1 MSGCGCEVEIKDASQ
16 KRVLYW
22 LLGINATMFFVEMT
36 VGILADSTALIAD
49 SMDMLA
55 DAVVYGIGIYAV
67 GKSILHKAKAA
78 QISGYFQ
85 LLLGVI
91 ILIDITRRLFLGS
104 EPISSLMIG
113 MGFIALSANVA
124 CLMIIRNHK
133 NDEVHMRASW
143 IFSANDVIANMGV
156 IIAGVLVVWLDSRI
170 PDLVIGCIVSIVVLR
185 GAWMILKD
193 AKQEVLNNEVLN
205 NEVQKGKVGDPL

>member
-1 MSGCGCEVEIKDASQ
+1 MSGCGCEVEIKDTSQ

-85 LLLGVI
+85 LLLGVM

-113 MGFIALSANVA
+113 MGFIALIANVA

-156 IIAGVLVVWLDSRI
+156 IIAGVLVVWLDSRV
-170 PDLVIGCIVSIVVLR
+170 PDLVIGCILSIVVLR

-193 AKQEVLNNEVLN
+193 ATQEVFN

>member
-113 MGFIALSANVA
+113 MGFIALIANVA

>member
-16 KRVLYW
+16 KQVLYW

-104 EPISSLMIG
+104 EPISPLMIG
-113 MGFIALSANVA
+113 MGFIALIANVA

-156 IIAGVLVVWLDSRI
+156 IMAGVVVVWLDSRV

-193 AKQEVLNNEVLN
+193 AKHEVIN
-205 NEVQKGKVGDPL
+205 NEVQKGKVGEPL

>member
-22 LLGINATMFFVEMT
+22 LLGINAVMFFVEMT

-156 IIAGVLVVWLDSRI
+156 IIAGVLVVWLDSRV

-193 AKQEVLNNEVLN
+193 AKQEVLNNEV
-205 NEVQKGKVGDPL
+205 QKGKAGDLL

>member
-156 IIAGVLVVWLDSRI
+156 IIAGVLVVWLDSRV
-170 PDLVIGCIVSIVVLR
+170 PDLVIGCIVSVVVLR

-193 AKQEVLNNEVLN
+193 AKQEVLNNEV
-205 NEVQKGKVGDPL
+205 QKGKVGEPL

>member
-22 LLGINATMFFVEMT
+22 LLGINATMFCVEMT

-67 GKSILHKAKAA
+67 GKSILHKANAA

-113 MGFIALSANVA
+113 MGFIALIANVA
-124 CLMIIRNHK
+124 CLVIIRNHK

-156 IIAGVLVVWLDSRI
+156 IIAGVLVVWLDSRV

-193 AKQEVLNNEVLN
+193 AKQEVLNNELS
-205 NEVQKGKVGDPL
+205 KGKAGDPL

>member
-22 LLGINATMFFVEMT
+22 LLGINAVMFFVEMT

-113 MGFIALSANVA
+113 MGFIALIANVA
-124 CLMIIRNHK
+124 CLVIIRNHK

-156 IIAGVLVVWLDSRI
+156 IIAGVLVVWLDSRV

-193 AKQEVLNNEVLN
+193 AKQEALN
-205 NEVQKGKVGDPL
+205 NEVQKCKVGDPL

>member
-22 LLGINATMFFVEMT
+22 LLGINAVMFFVEMT

-67 GKSILHKAKAA
+67 GKSILHKANAA
-78 QISGYFQ
+78 KISGYFQ

-113 MGFIALSANVA
+113 MGFIALIANVV
-124 CLMIIRNHK
+124 CLVIIRNHK

-156 IIAGVLVVWLDSRI
+156 IIAGVLVVWLDSRV

-193 AKQEVLNNEVLN
+193 AKQEVLNIKLA
-205 NEVQKGKVGDPL
+205 KGKGDDSL

>member
-22 LLGINATMFFVEMT
+22 LLGINAVMFFVEMT

-113 MGFIALSANVA
+113 IGFIALIANVV
-124 CLMIIRNHK
+124 CLVIIRNHK

-143 IFSANDVIANMGV
+143 IFSANDVIANIGV
-156 IIAGVLVVWLDSRI
+156 IIAGVLVVWLDSRV

-193 AKQEVLNNEVLN
+193 AKQEVLNNKLA
-205 NEVQKGKVGDPL
+205 KGKGGDSL

>member
-1 MSGCGCEVEIKDASQ
+1 MSGCGCKVEIKDASQ

-78 QISGYFQ
+78 KISGYFQ

-113 MGFIALSANVA
+113 MGFIALIANVV
-124 CLMIIRNHK
+124 CLVIIRNHK

-156 IIAGVLVVWLDSRI
+156 IIAGVLVVWLDSRV

-193 AKQEVLNNEVLN
+193 AKQEVLNS
-205 NEVQKGKVGDPL
+205 EVQKGKAGDPL

>member
-22 LLGINATMFFVEMT
+22 LLGINAVMFFVEMT

-113 MGFIALSANVA
+113 MGFIALIANVA
-124 CLMIIRNHK
+124 CLVIIRNHK

-143 IFSANDVIANMGV
+143 IFSANDVIANIGV
-156 IIAGVLVVWLDSRI
+156 IIAGVLVVWLDSRV

-193 AKQEVLNNEVLN
+193 AKQEVLNNEV
-205 NEVQKGKVGDPL
+205 QKGKAGDLL

>member
-113 MGFIALSANVA
+113 MGFIALLS
-124 CLMIIRNHK
+124 LIHI
-133 NDEVHMRASW
+133 
-143 IFSANDVIANMGV
+143 
-156 IIAGVLVVWLDSRI
+156 
-170 PDLVIGCIVSIVVLR
+170 
-185 GAWMILKD
+185 
-193 AKQEVLNNEVLN
+193 
-205 NEVQKGKVGDPL
+205 

>member
-113 MGFIALSANVA
+113 MGFIALIANVA

-156 IIAGVLVVWLDSRI
+156 IIAGVLVVWLDSRV

-193 AKQEVLNNEVLN
+193 AKQEVLNNEV
-205 NEVQKGKVGDPL
+205 QKGKAGDLL

>member
-1 MSGCGCEVEIKDASQ
+1 MSGCGSEVEIKDASQ

-49 SMDMLA
+49 SMDMLT

-113 MGFIALSANVA
+113 MGFIALIANVT

-133 NDEVHMRASW
+133 NDEVHIRASW

-156 IIAGVLVVWLDSRI
+156 IIAGVLVVWLDSRA

-193 AKQEVLNNEVLN
+193 AKQEVLNNEV
-205 NEVQKGKVGDPL
+205 QKGKVGEPL

>member
-22 LLGINATMFFVEMT
+22 LLGINAVMFFVEMT

-113 MGFIALSANVA
+113 MGFIALIANVA
-124 CLMIIRNHK
+124 CLVIIRNHK

-156 IIAGVLVVWLDSRI
+156 IIAGVLVVWLDSRV

-193 AKQEVLNNEVLN
+193 ATQEVFN

>member
-22 LLGINATMFFVEMT
+22 LLGINAVMFFVEMT

-67 GKSILHKAKAA
+67 GQSILYKAKAA

-113 MGFIALSANVA
+113 MGFIALIANVA
-124 CLMIIRNHK
+124 CLVIIRNHK

-156 IIAGVLVVWLDSRI
+156 IIAGVLVVWLDSRV
-170 PDLVIGCIVSIVVLR
+170 PDLVIGCVVSIVVLR

-193 AKQEVLNNEVLN
+193 AKQEALN
-205 NEVQKGKVGDPL
+205 NEVQKCKAGDPL

>member
-113 MGFIALSANVA
+113 MGFIALIANVA

-156 IIAGVLVVWLDSRI
+156 IIAGVLVVWLDSRA

-193 AKQEVLNNEVLN
+193 AKQEVLNNEV
-205 NEVQKGKVGDPL
+205 QKGKVGEPL

>member
-113 MGFIALSANVA
+113 MGFIALIANVA
-124 CLMIIRNHK
+124 CLVIIRNHK

-156 IIAGVLVVWLDSRI
+156 IIAGVLVVWLDSRV

-193 AKQEVLNNEVLN
+193 ATQEVFN